1 MITSSHADV
10 RAQQR
15 GIPPLVVEWLERFG
29 EEVYDHQGC
38 VVLHFSKRSVRCL
51 ERNVGREPVR
61 RMSEYLRCYAVMS
74 TDGVVVT
81 VGKRFK
87 RIKH

>member
-1 MITSSHADV
+1 MMNSCHADV

-15 GIPPLVVEWLERFG
+15 GIPPLIVDWLERFG
-29 EEVYDHQGC
+29 EEVYDHRGC

-61 RMSEYLRCYAVMS
+61 RMSEYLQCYAVLT
-74 TDGVVVT
+74 TDGKVIT

-87 RIKH
+87 HIRH